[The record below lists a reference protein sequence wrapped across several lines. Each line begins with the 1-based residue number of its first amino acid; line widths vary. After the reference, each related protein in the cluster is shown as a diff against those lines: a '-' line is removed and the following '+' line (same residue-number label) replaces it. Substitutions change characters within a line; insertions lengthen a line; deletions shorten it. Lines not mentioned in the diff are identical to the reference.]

1 MKLLI
6 FLWTVLLLSNFCQ
19 AQPIPPVTDIEVG
32 SDPEA
37 FDSNKVH
44 ERAQNKGAYNLRV
57 RYLKVDGRWAGRV
70 ELPLKVGDLLTP
82 ESLSQAMNALRDEI
96 TRDPL
101 NGRNLRTKGEVA
113 VLYIDVD
120 FDRSP
125 LPTAPDNGAD
135 SVGVIFNPYYVHV
148 SFVQIGDNVL
158 PVPRSALATFY
169 KNVPKPLLVLNPTV
183 GASHDRAFGAALG
196 GSFAV
201 DLLNLP
207 EAARIG
213 TSANGN
219 RHLDIRGQ
227 GMKSVN
233 EPFHRVD
240 TGLRYSGK
248 QSGKILQ
255 EFSLL
260 ADYNG
265 VREPLGED
273 QHTRHAGIG
282 GVGVMLK
289 LAPKTRLSLDTRYRW
304 TQDKLDAKLPALST
318 RTVANEHANR
328 LLFET
333 IPPPIDGFLRAA
345 LWGDNGWLTNGG
357 GSYQRLAARLGYAK
371 EIPVMENQTIGL
383 ELLVGGGRLWNATPA
398 YARFFGGNA
407 PGQFLYDSP
416 SSATLLNTPTGPLI
430 RSFGEGQAGF
440 RTSQGVS
447 GGNAFW
453 NINLNLTFPIPPCP
467 AH

>member
-6 FLWTVLLLSNFCQ
+6 FLWTILVLSNFCQ
-19 AQPIPPVTDIEVG
+19 AQPTPPVTDIEVG
-32 SDPEA
+32 ADRET

-44 ERAQNKGAYNLRV
+44 ERAQNKGAYNLKV
-57 RYLKVDGRWAGRV
+57 RYLKVEGRWAGQV

-82 ESLSQAMNALRDEI
+82 ESLSQAMNALRAEI

-101 NGRNLRTKGEVA
+101 PGYGLRTNGEVG

-148 SFVQIGDNVL
+148 SFVQIGDNVI

-183 GASHDRAFGAALG
+183 GVSRDRAFGTALG

-207 EAARIG
+207 EPARIS

-219 RHLDIRGQ
+219 RHLDIHGH
-227 GMKSVN
+227 GMKSVD
-233 EPFHRVD
+233 EPFYRVD
-240 TGLRYSGK
+240 TGLRYSAK
-248 QSGKILQ
+248 QSGRILQ

-282 GVGVMLK
+282 GVGAMLK
-289 LAPKTRLSLDTRYRW
+289 LAPRTRLSLDTRYRW
-304 TQDKLDAKLPALST
+304 TQHKLDAKLPALST
-318 RTVANEHANR
+318 RTGANEQANR
-328 LLFET
+328 LLFEA
-333 IPPPIDGFLRAA
+333 IPPPMDGFLRAA
-345 LWGDNGWLTNGG
+345 VWGDNGWLTKG
-357 GSYQRLAARLGYAK
+357 GS
-371 EIPVMENQTIGL
+371 
-383 ELLVGGGRLWNATPA
+383 
-398 YARFFGGNA
+398 
-407 PGQFLYDSP
+407 S
-416 SSATLLNTPTGPLI
+416 
-430 RSFGEGQAGF
+430 
-440 RTSQGVS
+440 
-447 GGNAFW
+447 
-453 NINLNLTFPIPPCP
+453 
-467 AH
+467 